1 MIYQIVSAI
10 IMALA
15 TLITRMVPL
24 VFCRKKIKSNLIRSF
39 LFYMPYAVLSALTFP
54 AILSSTGNVWTA
66 TIGTAFALV
75 MSYFKINLAIVAVV
89 CSAVVFGFSFV
100 F

>member
-1 MIYQIVSAI
+1 MIYQIICVI

-15 TLITRMVPL
+15 SFLPRMVPL
-24 VFCRKKIKSNLIRSF
+24 VFCRKKVKSSF
-39 LFYMPYAVLSALTFP
+39 LKSFLYYMPYAVLSALSFP
-54 AILSSTGNVWTA
+54 AILASTGNVWTA
-66 TIGTAFALV
+66 TIGTALALI

-89 CSAVVFGFSFV
+89 CTLVVFGFGFV

>member
-1 MIYQIVSAI
+1 MNTVWCVI

-15 TLITRMVPL
+15 SYIPRAVPL
-24 VFCRKKIKSNLIRSF
+24 IFCRKKIKSKFWQSF

-54 AILSSTGNVWTA
+54 AIFYSTGNFYTA
-66 TIGTAFALV
+66 LIGTCIALGLSFFNLNMALV
-75 MSYFKINLAIVAVV
+75 AVI
-89 CSAVVFGFSFV
+89 CAAAVFGFGFV

>member
-1 MIYQIVSAI
+1 MIYQIICVI

-15 TLITRMVPL
+15 SFLPRMVPL
-24 VFCRKKIKSNLIRSF
+24 VFCRKKVKSSF
-39 LFYMPYAVLSALTFP
+39 LKSFLYYMPYAVLSALTFP
-54 AILSSTGNVWTA
+54 AILASTGNVWTA
-66 TIGTAFALV
+66 TIGTALALI

-89 CSAVVFGFSFV
+89 CTLVVFGFGFV

>member
-1 MIYQIVSAI
+1 MIYQIICVI

-15 TLITRMVPL
+15 SFLPRMVPL
-24 VFCRKKIKSNLIRSF
+24 VFCRKKVKSSFLKSF

-54 AILSSTGNVWTA
+54 AILASTGNVWTA
-66 TIGTAFALV
+66 TIGTALALI
-75 MSYFKINLAIVAVV
+75 MSYFKVNLAIVAVV
-89 CSAVVFGFSFV
+89 CTLVVFGFGFV

>member
-1 MIYQIVSAI
+1 MTYQILCVF

-15 TLITRMVPL
+15 SFLPRMVPL
-24 VFCRKKIKSNLIRSF
+24 VFCRKKVKSVFLKSF
-39 LFYMPYAVLSALTFP
+39 LYYMPYAVLSALTFP

-66 TIGTAFALV
+66 TIGTVLALI
-75 MSYFKINLAIVAVV
+75 MSYFKVNLAVVAVV
-89 CSAVVFGFSFV
+89 CTLTVFGFGFV